1 MKTAFLTLWSIPRDL
16 FVLKGI
22 HNIQYICVC
31 AVVHLGV
38 FPYKMYVIVSKCT
51 YDGRIYKIKKMQLFI
66 CLQYVLLPVYVTI
79 PHTRV
84 L

>member
-1 MKTAFLTLWSIPRDL
+1 M
-16 FVLKGI
+16 
-22 HNIQYICVC
+22 C

-51 YDGRIYKIKKMQLFI
+51 YGRIYKIKKMQLFI
-66 CLQYVLLPVYVTI
+66 DLQYVLLPVGVTI